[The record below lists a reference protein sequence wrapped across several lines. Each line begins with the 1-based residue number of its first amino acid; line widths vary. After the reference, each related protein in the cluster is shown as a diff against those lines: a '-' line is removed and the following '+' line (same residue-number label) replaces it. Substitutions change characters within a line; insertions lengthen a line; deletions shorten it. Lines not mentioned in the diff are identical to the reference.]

1 MTEVERIDID
11 LAVQGDVTKVSAP
24 RKRTDGGL
32 DFEILLRGE
41 QGSRQ
46 VDGERPVEIQVFH
59 LQVDLSKLK
68 IGAVLLVSI
77 AYVSSRNID
86 EGYEKSR
93 RRLFLLGS
101 GFFLLLFGAV
111 LLFGFCDGGEIKIAL
126 CVSNDA
132 YGGIVE
138 NQLFNP
144 HVPAQEGQ
152 KLEVDLQIF
161 GADKFSRRKCRIV

>member
-1 MTEVERIDID
+1 ME
-11 LAVQGDVTKVSAP
+11 GGAP

-32 DFEILLRGE
+32 DSEILLRGE

-86 EGYEKSR
+86 EGHETSR

-111 LLFGFCDGGEIKIAL
+111 LISGSCAD
-126 CVSNDA
+126 
-132 YGGIVE
+132 
-138 NQLFNP
+138 
-144 HVPAQEGQ
+144 EG
-152 KLEVDLQIF
+152 
-161 GADKFSRRKCRIV
+161 